1 MDPLLIWWF
10 VVLFMLSA
18 FFSGTELALMSLA
31 SHKIDALIKEW
42 KLGSVSLKKIKENND
57 RLLITILIG
66 NNLVNTYT
74 AALATTIAIW
84 IASNSS
90 MGMDQTVAVWIATWI
105 VTFLLLMFGE
115 IIPKSFAIKNAVS
128 IALFVAPIY
137 KFLMFILFPVIFV
150 IEGII
155 KLFSKKEVSE
165 QITDQEIESFLDMG
179 KNSGTLEDAEHQK
192 IKNLLEFW
200 DILVEEI
207 MTPRV
212 KIEALSHD
220 KTVEEA
226 INYYLSHTH
235 SRIPVYNDTIDKIDH
250 FFTIRDL
257 LKQDKSTQISE
268 LNLPEVIKIPLNQ
281 HIDTLFEHF
290 QSSHKHMAIAIDE
303 YGGVAGLITLEDII
317 EEVFWEIRDETDKEV
332 DEIKNIWN
340 NTFVAESTVLL
351 EDILDEYHLELGD
364 FNDNLSEFSG
374 DTLGYMIT
382 HKLERFPENE
392 EIISF
397 KFKKNIDG
405 SKWKLECKILRIH
418 DAKIG
423 KIEVKLVNKEK
434 TETQ

>member
-1 MDPLLIWWF
+1 MDPLLIAWF
-10 VVLFMLSA
+10 VVLFLLSA

-31 SHKIDALIKEW
+31 SHKVDSLIKEW
-42 KLGSVSLKKIKENND
+42 KLWSKSLQSIKSNND

-74 AALATTIAIW
+74 AALATTIALT
-84 IASNSS
+84 
-90 MGMDQTVAVWIATWI
+90 MAVDMWLEQSAAIGISTWV

-137 KFLMFILFPVIFV
+137 KFLMFILFPVIFL

-155 KLFSKKEVSE
+155 KVFSKADVAE
-165 QITDQEIESFLDMG
+165 QITDEEIESFIDMG
-179 KNSGTLEDAEHQK
+179 KDSWTLEHSEHEK

-212 KIEALSHD
+212 KIEAISKD
-220 KTVEEA
+220 KTVKYA
-226 INYYLSHTH
+226 IEYYLAHTH
-235 SRIPVYNDTIDKIDH
+235 SRIPVFNDTIDKIDH

-257 LKQDKSTQISE
+257 LNQDDSTKLSE
-268 LNLPEVIKIPLNQ
+268 LELPKVIKIPLNQ

-290 QSSHKHMAIAIDE
+290 QKSHKHMAIAIDE

-351 EDILDEYHLELGD
+351 EDILDEYHLELD
-364 FNDNLSEFSG
+364 NFNDDLSEFAWE
-374 DTLGYMIT
+374 TLGYMIT

-397 KFKKNIDG
+397 KFKKHIDETKG
-405 SKWKLECKILRIH
+405 RLECKILRVH

-423 KIEVKLVNKEK
+423 KIEIKLLK
-434 TETQ
+434 

>member
-10 VVLFMLSA
+10 VLLFMLSA
-18 FFSGTELALMSLA
+18 FFSWTELALMSLA
-31 SHKIDALIKEW
+31 SHKVDALIKEG
-42 KLGSVSLKKIKENND
+42 KIGSASLKKIKENND

-74 AALATTIAIW
+74 AALATTIALWMAEWLWMEKSAAIW
-84 IASNSS
+84 IS
-90 MGMDQTVAVWIATWI
+90 TWI

-128 IALFVAPIY
+128 IALIVSPIY
-137 KFLMFILFPVIFV
+137 KFLMLLLFPVIFL

-155 KLFSKKEVSE
+155 KIFSKTEVSE
-165 QITDQEIESFLDMG
+165 QITDEEIESFIDMG
-179 KNSGTLEDAEHQK
+179 KNSGTLEHSEHEK
-192 IKNLLEFW
+192 IKNVLEFG

-212 KIEALSHD
+212 KIEALAHD
-220 KTVEEA
+220 TTVEEA

-257 LKQDKSTQISE
+257 LNQDKNTKISE

-290 QSSHKHMAIAIDE
+290 QKSHKHMAIAIDE
-303 YGGVAGLITLEDII
+303 YGWVAGLITLEDII

-332 DEIKNIWN
+332 DEIKNIWH

-351 EDILDEYHLELGD
+351 EDILDEYNLEL
-364 FNDNLSEFSG
+364 DNFEEDLSEFSWE
-374 DTLGYMIT
+374 TLGYMIT
-382 HKLERFPENE
+382 HKLERFPENG

-397 KFKKNIDG
+397 NYTKNIDETSG
-405 SKWKLECKILRIH
+405 KLECKILRIH
-418 DAKIG
+418 DAKIW
-423 KIEVKLVNKEK
+423 KVEIKLMTKEK
-434 TETQ
+434 TETA

>member
-1 MDPLLIWWF
+1 
-10 VVLFMLSA
+10 MLSA

-31 SHKIDALIKEW
+31 SHKVDALIKEG
-42 KLGSVSLKKIKENND
+42 KLWSESLKKIKENND
-57 RLLITILIG
+57 RLLITILIW

-74 AALATTIAIW
+74 AALATTIALWMAEWLWIEKSAAIW
-84 IASNSS
+84 IS
-90 MGMDQTVAVWIATWI
+90 TWI

-137 KFLMFILFPVIFV
+137 KFLMLLLYPVIII

-155 KLFSKKEVSE
+155 KIFSKKEVSE
-165 QITDQEIESFLDMG
+165 QITGEEIESFLDMW
-179 KNSGTLEDAEHQK
+179 KNSGSLEDAEHKK

-212 KIEALSHD
+212 KIEAISKD
-220 KTVEEA
+220 KTVKEA
-226 INYYLSHTH
+226 LDYYLAHTH
-235 SRIPVYNDTIDKIDH
+235 SRIPVYNDTIDKIDY
-250 FFTIRDL
+250 FFTIRNL
-257 LKQDKSTQISE
+257 LNQPDTKKISE
-268 LNLPEVIKIPLNQ
+268 LDLPEVIKIPLNQ
-281 HIDTLFEHF
+281 HIDTLFDHF
-290 QSSHKHMAIAIDE
+290 QASHKHMAIAIDE

-317 EEVFWEIRDETDKEV
+317 EEVFWEIRDETDTEV

-351 EDILDEYHLELGD
+351 EDILDEYNLELD
-364 FNDNLSEFSG
+364 NFNDDLSEFSG

-392 EIISF
+392 EVISF
-397 KFKKNIDG
+397 KFKRNIDNTKG
-405 SKWKLECKILRIH
+405 KLECKILRIH
-418 DAKIG
+418 DAKIW
-423 KIEVKLVNKEK
+423 KIEVKLVTKEK
-434 TETQ
+434 PEEIN

>member
-1 MDPLLIWWF
+1 
-10 VVLFMLSA
+10 MLSA

-31 SHKIDALIKEW
+31 SHKVDALIKEW
-42 KLGSVSLKKIKENND
+42 KIGSASLKKIKENND
-57 RLLITILIG
+57 RLLIAILIW

-74 AALATTIAIW
+74 AALATTIAIGL
-84 IASNSS
+84 AKNSS
-90 MGMDQTVAVWIATWI
+90 MAMDQTLAVWIATWV
-105 VTFLLLMFGE
+105 VTFFLLMFGE

-137 KFLMFILFPVIFV
+137 KFLMILLFPAIII

-155 KLFSKKEVSE
+155 KIFSKAEVAE
-165 QITDQEIESFLDMG
+165 QITDEEIESFIDMG
-179 KNSGTLEDAEHQK
+179 KNSWTLEHAEHEK

-212 KIEALSHD
+212 KIEAISKD
-220 KTVEEA
+220 KTVKYA
-226 INYYLSHTH
+226 IEYYLAHTH
-235 SRIPVYNDTIDKIDH
+235 SRIPVFNDTIDKIDY

-257 LKQDKSTQISE
+257 LNQNESTKLSE
-268 LNLPEVIKIPLNQ
+268 LELPEVIKIPLNQ

-290 QSSHKHMAIAIDE
+290 QQSHKHMAIAIDE

-351 EDILDEYHLELGD
+351 EDILDEYHLELD
-364 FNDNLSEFSG
+364 NFNDDLSEFSWE
-374 DTLGYMIT
+374 TLGYMIT

-392 EIISF
+392 EVISF
-397 KFKKNIDG
+397 KFKKHIDG
-405 SKWKLECKILRIH
+405 TKGKLECKILRIH

-423 KIEVKLVNKEK
+423 KVEVKLVTKEK
-434 TETQ
+434 PETV

>member
-1 MDPLLIWWF
+1 LDPLLIAWF
-10 VVLFMLSA
+10 VVLFLLSA

-31 SHKIDALIKEW
+31 SHKVDSLIKEW
-42 KLGSVSLKKIKENND
+42 KLWSKSLQSIKSNND

-74 AALATTIAIW
+74 AALATTIALT
-84 IASNSS
+84 
-90 MGMDQTVAVWIATWI
+90 MAVDMWLEQSAAIGISTWV

-137 KFLMFILFPVIFV
+137 KFLMFILFPVIFL

-155 KLFSKKEVSE
+155 KVFSKADVAE
-165 QITDQEIESFLDMG
+165 QITDEEIESFIDMG
-179 KNSGTLEDAEHQK
+179 KDSWTLEHSEHEK

-212 KIEALSHD
+212 KIEAISKD
-220 KTVEEA
+220 KTVKYA
-226 INYYLSHTH
+226 IEYYLAHTH
-235 SRIPVYNDTIDKIDH
+235 SRIPVFNDTIDKIDH

-257 LKQDKSTQISE
+257 LNQDDSTKLSE
-268 LNLPEVIKIPLNQ
+268 LELPKVIKIPLNQ

-290 QSSHKHMAIAIDE
+290 QKSHKHMAIAIDE

-351 EDILDEYHLELGD
+351 EDILDEYHLELD
-364 FNDNLSEFSG
+364 NFNDDLSEFAWE
-374 DTLGYMIT
+374 TLGYMIT

-397 KFKKNIDG
+397 KFKKHIDETKG
-405 SKWKLECKILRIH
+405 RLECKILRVH

-423 KIEVKLVNKEK
+423 KIEIKLLK
-434 TETQ
+434 